1 MLLTLFTCR
10 KWVVGLVAVGVQ
22 LVFLSEACAQNAANS
37 VTVAAKVAHNAPVN
51 ALAASSASVL
61 PVPRLGGLAQSNP
74 FDPDRKQWQAKVPPP
89 PPPPVPATVT
99 EDDLS
104 IYGIVLAGGVQKVL
118 LKPGKRFE
126 SVPVG
131 PTGIAGVYVGS
142 QLGEFVLA
150 QVMPDQILLSA
161 PGGQQWVRVGRK
173 NDRSGTSA
181 SIRNPAMPSPVA
193 GAAPTETNQSVSPI
207 QTNPL
212 PQLAGGSDSA
222 SSTSGFGGGLAQVT
236 SSPPGSLAAAIAAA
250 QAKQNGQPTPPPAPM
265 VNPFEALLQQ
275 QKLGR

>member
-10 KWVVGLVAVGVQ
+10 KWLVGSVAAGVL
-22 LVFLSEACAQNAANS
+22 LVFLSDACAQDAANS
-37 VTVAAKVAHNAPVN
+37 VTIAAKDAQHVPTN
-51 ALAASSASVL
+51 ALAAQSASVL

-74 FDPDRKQWQAKVPPP
+74 FDPDRKQWQARVPPP
-89 PPPPVPATVT
+89 PPPPVPAPVT
-99 EDDLS
+99 EEDLS

-131 PTGIAGVYVGS
+131 PTGMAGVYVGG

-173 NDRSGTSA
+173 KDRSGSSA
-181 SIRNPAMPSPVA
+181 SARNPATPSPVA
-193 GAAPTETNQSVSPI
+193 GVAPTEANQSSPPVLM
-207 QTNPL
+207 NPL
-212 PQLAGGSDSA
+212 TQLAGGGDSA
-222 SSTSGFGGGLAQVT
+222 SASGFGGGVAPVT

-250 QAKQNGQPTPPPAPM
+250 QAKQGSQPTPPAPM